1 MHASKVFLIRSAL
14 VSLTYGIF
22 GTTYALYYIQGL
34 GLTPLQLLLV
44 GTILEVTI
52 MLFEIPTG
60 VVADTYGR
68 RRSVLIG
75 WFIVGLAWLLGGLVP
90 LGVSVI
96 PGFIGIALTEVIRGI
111 GETFLSGA
119 EEAWITDEVGADHV
133 GALLLRAGQI
143 GRVTRLIGIGL
154 SVWLA
159 SIHLALPYGVSGGLL
174 LVLALFLFLT
184 MPETAWRRQERPA
197 GQSHLR
203 AMKETFVEGVR
214 AVRVSPVLMLLIA
227 TAAIGGAGSEGI
239 DRLWEAHLLAT
250 FQLGSVLTVT
260 PAMAFGL
267 LAVAS
272 SLLGLVAGRVGEK
285 WLDLN
290 RPRTTT
296 LTLVVTLGLKILFFI
311 GYALA
316 PSLWIALPFLL
327 LHGAVESL
335 FEPTRAA
342 WTNQQIPSRTRATVL
357 SLISQSNALGQ
368 TVGGP
373 GVGWVGNRFGLRA
386 ALVMAAALFGPALGL
401 YATASRSEGAELAD
415 PAATEAESAEA

>member
-1 MHASKVFLIRSAL
+1 MHAAKVYLIRSAL

-52 MLFEIPTG
+52 MLFEVPTG

-96 PGFIGIALTEVIRGI
+96 PAFIGIALTEVIRGI

-119 EEAWITDEVGADHV
+119 EEAWITDEVGPDQV
-133 GALLLRAGQI
+133 GALFLRAGQI
-143 GRVTRLIGIGL
+143 GRVTRLVGIGL
-154 SVWLA
+154 SVLLA
-159 SIHLALPYGVSGGLL
+159 SIHLALPYGVSGALL
-174 LVLALFLFLT
+174 LGLALFLYLS
-184 MPETAWRRQERPA
+184 MPETAWQRQERQP
-197 GQSHLR
+197 GDSHLR
-203 AMKETFVEGVR
+203 AMKETFTEGIR
-214 AVRVSPVLMLLIA
+214 AVRVSPILMLLLA

-239 DRLWEAHLLAT
+239 DRLWEAHLLST
-250 FQLGSVLTVT
+250 FQLGDLLTVT
-260 PAMAFGL
+260 PAMAFGA

-272 SLLGLVAGRVGEK
+272 SLLGLVAGSMGER

-290 RPRTTT
+290 RPTI
-296 LTLVVTLGLKILFFI
+296 TLVVTLGLKILFFL

-316 PSLWIALPFLL
+316 PSLWLAVPFLL

-335 FEPTRAA
+335 FEPARAA

-386 ALVMAAALFGPALGL
+386 ALVTAVALFGPALGL
-401 YATASRSEGAELAD
+401 YAVASKPAEPEAEEAVVGAE
-415 PAATEAESAEA
+415 